1 MKKLVALCV
10 FALLVLS
17 VSQAFANLDDNRAS
31 MAVKYGDYRLVI
43 DKSGHLWT
51 KADWEGGGSAKAKA
65 GAYVYYF
72 TRNGLSMQ
80 MEVQY
85 EGDKPDSRVTIQR
98 ITPGSGIQIKEF
110 KDYFPEVYTLTV
122 DPKAQSLHHEKGVDP
137 QLQGQTLVG
146 DAGGLPQR
154 DSRRENPAQHPDG
167 LQCRRPG
174 RTDHRPQEHQQR
186 LLHSGVHHR
195 EGYPDG
201 ERRNRRGGP
210 QLANNQRPPVLTPAK
225 PEGTVPL
232 KDSSFSV

>member
-122 DPKAQSLHHEKGVDP
+122 DPKAQVFTTKKELTRNFKAKRSSVTLGVFLSGIPAGKTPLSTLMAFNVEGQGELITDP
-137 QLQGQTLVG
+137 K
-146 DAGGLPQR
+146 
-154 DSRRENPAQHPDG
+154 SIN
-167 LQCRRPG
+167 
-174 RTDHRPQEHQQR
+174 
-186 LLHSGVHHR
+186 
-195 EGYPDG
+195 
-201 ERRNRRGGP
+201 
-210 QLANNQRPPVLTPAK
+210 
-225 PEGTVPL
+225 
-232 KDSSFSV
+232 KDSYIQEFTVERVIPMENDETGGADRNWQTIKGPLF